1 MAIQVL
7 ISKSLESKEGKIIFR
22 QTNAFAFLCSSL
34 PTTASFPIKMN
45 SNQVQKRKKR
55 GSAKLSRWANGK
67 KNKRRAVVPVQDVA
81 DVADVAMA
89 EQAHMDAADP
99 ISIDPKQA
107 TKNKQL
113 YDRKRYLTSKLET
126 MDDVVSDLQDKVKD
140 FKKSVGVHALL
151 EAAAQAKAADLKATA
166 EKAAKLLDD
175 QTNDSMNIARK
186 GSTK

>member
-1 MAIQVL
+1 MAVQVL
-7 ISKSLESKEGKIIFR
+7 ISKSLESIEGKNLFR

-34 PTTASFPIKMN
+34 PTAASFPIKMN

-55 GSAKLSRWANGK
+55 GTAKLSRWANGK

-81 DVADVAMA
+81 DVAMA
-89 EQAHMDAADP
+89 EQAPLDAADP
-99 ISIDPKQA
+99 ISINLKQA

-175 QTNDSMNIARK
+175 RTTRFNEYRKK